1 METIVN
7 NKVRV
12 NKYSYVKVIQQ
23 HYGQGWEDV
32 SEYECNSGFIPLEYN
47 DKVLINSKGRE
58 YRETLLRHDL
68 REYILLG
75 YSTRIISRK
84 VLNGI

>member
-1 METIVN
+1 METTV
-7 NKVRV
+7 NKVKRV

-32 SEYECNSGFIPLEYN
+32 SEYECNSNYIPLEFN
-47 DKVLINSKGRE
+47 DKIMINSKGRE

-68 REYILLG
+68 REYVLLG
-75 YSTRIISRK
+75 YSTRVIKRK
-84 VLNGI
+84 VLND